1 MDEREK
7 ISISEVMEEVQKEHS
22 INSGG
27 KRDIDDF
34 DFKEREN
41 FKEHY
46 KMLPDEEVAKIFSI
60 DTKDVKK
67 LASRLQV
74 YKDPVFTQNAMV
86 EAKKDIHLS
95 MTKEDGSPATPGYLV
110 KQMAKHVTEE
120 EYREIMVHR
129 QEGYEPKKLMED
141 LISLQMA
148 RVERGFGLEKDN
160 AGMWMTVNSAV
171 DTLQTM
177 IIRYH
182 EMEHGTKT
190 THILSFDEMVLR
202 SQKHPSSQD

>member
-1 MDEREK
+1 
-7 ISISEVMEEVQKEHS
+7 
-22 INSGG
+22 
-27 KRDIDDF
+27 
-34 DFKEREN
+34 
-41 FKEHY
+41 
-46 KMLPDEEVAKIFSI
+46 
-60 DTKDVKK
+60 
-67 LASRLQV
+67 
-74 YKDPVFTQNAMV
+74 
-86 EAKKDIHLS
+86 
-95 MTKEDGSPATPGYLV
+95 
-110 KQMAKHVTEE
+110 
-120 EYREIMVHR
+120 
-129 QEGYEPKKLMED
+129 MED